1 MYVAFFIFDKTREVF
16 IMVLSRKSRFVFI
29 SGLTLLMLLALP
41 MVAFAEE
48 EAEAQP
54 ALFGTFWSVVPP
66 LIAIV
71 LALITK
77 EVYSSLFL
85 GVLVGGILCAG
96 ASLSGILDRVF
107 VQGIVGS
114 LSDGYNVGILIFLV
128 ILGAMVVLMS
138 QSGGSGAFGR
148 WAAKRIKSR
157 GGAQRTSIFLGLLI
171 FVDDYFNCLTVG
183 SVMRPVTD
191 SHKISRAK
199 LAYLIDSTAA
209 PICII
214 APISSWAAAVSGFVP
229 GENGLK
235 IFIEAIPFNFYALF
249 TIVMLF
255 AIAGMKF
262 DYGPMAK
269 YERNALNGDLFTV
282 KDQEAVSNELRQE
295 YINDKGRV
303 IDLIIPIIVLI
314 VSCLIAMIY
323 TGGFFDGSSFVDA
336 FANCD
341 ASVSLV
347 FGSAVGFIFTVI
359 YYMCRRVITFKKCMW
374 SLPEGFKQMVA
385 PIIILTLAWTLK
397 GMTDT
402 LGLSTFIEGTVGKLG
417 GGFMVI
423 YPAIMFLIACLLA
436 FSSGTSWGTFG
447 ILIPLSMAVT
457 GTSSEM
463 MIIGIS
469 ACMAGAVCGDHCS
482 PISDTTIMSSAG
494 AGCNHI
500 SHVQTQLPYAITV
513 AAVAFVTFIVA
524 GLTKSAWI
532 SLPIGV
538 AILFLVL
545 IVIKRSQAKKGNL
558 PDAPEEA

>member
-1 MYVAFFIFDKTREVF
+1 MG
-16 IMVLSRKSRFVFI
+16 LSRKSRFVFI
-29 SGLTLLMLLALP
+29 SGLTLLMLLAMPL
-41 MVAFAEE
+41 VAFAEE
-48 EAEAQP
+48 EEAKP
-54 ALFGTFWSVVPP
+54 ALYGTWWSIVPP
-66 LIAIV
+66 LVAIV

-85 GVLVGGILCAG
+85 GVLVGGILYAG
-96 ASLSGILDRVF
+96 ASLTGILDRVF
-107 VQGIVGS
+107 VKGIVGS

-128 ILGAMVVLMS
+128 ILGAMVVLMN

-148 WAAKRIKSR
+148 WASNKIKSR
-157 GGAQRTSIFLGLLI
+157 SGAQRTSIFLGLLI

-191 SHKISRAK
+191 AHKISRAK
-199 LAYLIDSTAA
+199 LAYLIDATAA

-235 IFIEAIPFNFYALF
+235 IFIEAIPYNFYALF
-249 TIVMLF
+249 TIIMLF
-255 AIAGMKF
+255 ALAGMKF

-269 YERNALNGDLFTV
+269 YEKNALNGDLFTV
-282 KDQEAVSNELRQE
+282 RDQAAVSNELKQE

-314 VSCLIAMIY
+314 ISCLIAMIY

-347 FGSAVGFIFTVI
+347 FGSAIGFVFTII
-359 YYMCRRVITFKKCMW
+359 YYMCRRVINFKNCMG

-385 PIIILTLAWTLK
+385 PILILTLAWTLK
-397 GMTDT
+397 GMTDS
-402 LGLSTFIEGTVGKLG
+402 LGLEVFIKGTVGQLG
-417 GGFMVI
+417 HGFMVI
-423 YPAIMFLIACLLA
+423 YPAIIFLIACLLA
-436 FSSGTSWGTFG
+436 FASGTSWGTFG
-447 ILIPLSMAVT
+447 MLIPLSMAVT

-469 ACMAGAVCGDHCS
+469 ACLAGAVCGDHCS

-524 GLTKSAWI
+524 GLTKSPWI
-532 SLPIGV
+532 SLPIGIV
-538 AILFLVL
+538 ILFLVL
-545 IVIKRSQAKKGNL
+545 IILKRSQAKKGNL
-558 PDAPEEA
+558 PQAPEEPAA

>member
-1 MYVAFFIFDKTREVF
+1 MVSSKKGRIFFITG
-16 IMVLSRKSRFVFI
+16 LSM
-29 SGLTLLMLLALP
+29 LMLLAMPL
-41 MVAFAEE
+41 VAFAEE
-48 EAEAQP
+48 EEAKP
-54 ALFGTFWSVVPP
+54 ALFGTWWSVVPP

-85 GVLVGGILCAG
+85 GVLVGGILFAG
-96 ASLSGILDRVF
+96 ASFTGILDRVF
-107 VQGIVGS
+107 VKGILAS
-114 LSDGYNVGILIFLV
+114 LSDSYNVGILIFLV
-128 ILGAMVVLMS
+128 ILGSMVVLMN

-148 WAAKRIKSR
+148 WAKQKIKTR
-157 GGAQRTSIFLGLLI
+157 GGAQRTSIFLGILI

-191 SHKISRAK
+191 SHNISRAK

-249 TIVMLF
+249 TIIMMF
-255 AIAGMKF
+255 ALAGMKF

-269 YERNALNGDLFTV
+269 YERNAINGDLFTV
-282 KDQEAVSNELRQE
+282 KDQQAVNNELKQE
-295 YINDKGRV
+295 FVNDRGRV

-314 VSCLIAMIY
+314 ASCLIAMIY
-323 TGGFFDGSSFVDA
+323 TGGFFKDASFVDA

-347 FGSAVGFIFTVI
+347 FGSAVGFVFTVI
-359 YYMCRRVITFKKCMW
+359 YYMCRRVISFKNCMG

-385 PIIILTLAWTLK
+385 PILILTLAWTLK
-397 GMTDT
+397 GMTDS
-402 LGLSTFIEGTVGKLG
+402 LGLSAFIESTVGKLG

-436 FSSGTSWGTFG
+436 FASGTSWGTFG

-513 AAVAFVTFIVA
+513 ALVSFVTYIVA

-532 SLPIGV
+532 TLPIGII
-538 AILFLVL
+538 ILFLVL
-545 IVIKRSQAKKGNL
+545 IVIRKVTGEKGRLPQA
-558 PDAPEEA
+558 PDAPQA

>member
-1 MYVAFFIFDKTREVF
+1 MG
-16 IMVLSRKSRFVFI
+16 LSRKSRFVFI
-29 SGLTLLMLLALP
+29 SGLTLLMLLAMPL
-41 MVAFAEE
+41 VAFAEE
-48 EAEAQP
+48 EEAKP
-54 ALFGTFWSVVPP
+54 ALYGTWWSIVPP
-66 LIAIV
+66 LVAIV

-85 GVLVGGILCAG
+85 GVLVGGILYAG
-96 ASLSGILDRVF
+96 ASLTGILDRVF

-128 ILGAMVVLMS
+128 ILGAMVVLMN

-148 WAAKRIKSR
+148 WASNKIKSR
-157 GGAQRTSIFLGLLI
+157 SGAQRTSIFLGLLI

-191 SHKISRAK
+191 AHKISRAK

-235 IFIEAIPFNFYALF
+235 IFIEAIPYNFYALF

-255 AIAGMKF
+255 ALAGMKF

-269 YERNALNGDLFTV
+269 YEKNALNGDLFTV
-282 KDQEAVSNELRQE
+282 RDQAAVSNELKQE

-314 VSCLIAMIY
+314 ISCLIAMIY

-347 FGSAVGFIFTVI
+347 FGSAIGFVFTII
-359 YYMCRRVITFKKCMW
+359 YYMCRRVINFKNCMG

-385 PIIILTLAWTLK
+385 PILILTLAWTLK
-397 GMTDT
+397 GMTDS
-402 LGLSTFIEGTVGKLG
+402 LGLEVFIKGTVGQLG
-417 GGFMVI
+417 HGFMVI
-423 YPAIMFLIACLLA
+423 YPAIIFLIACLLA
-436 FSSGTSWGTFG
+436 FASGTSWGTFG
-447 ILIPLSMAVT
+447 MLIPLSMAVT

-469 ACMAGAVCGDHCS
+469 ACLAGAVCGDHCS

-513 AAVAFVTFIVA
+513 AAVA
-524 GLTKSAWI
+524 
-532 SLPIGV
+532 
-538 AILFLVL
+538 
-545 IVIKRSQAKKGNL
+545 
-558 PDAPEEA
+558 

>member
-1 MYVAFFIFDKTREVF
+1 MG
-16 IMVLSRKSRFVFI
+16 LSRKSRFVFI
-29 SGLTLLMLLALP
+29 SGLTLLMLLAMPL
-41 MVAFAEE
+41 VAFAEE
-48 EAEAQP
+48 EEAKP
-54 ALFGTFWSVVPP
+54 ALYGTWWSIVPP
-66 LIAIV
+66 LVAIV

-85 GVLVGGILCAG
+85 GVLVGGILYAG
-96 ASLSGILDRVF
+96 ASLTGILDRVF
-107 VQGIVGS
+107 VKGIVGS

-128 ILGAMVVLMS
+128 ILGAMVVLMN

-148 WAAKRIKSR
+148 WASNKIKSR
-157 GGAQRTSIFLGLLI
+157 SGAQRTSIFLGLLI

-191 SHKISRAK
+191 AHKISRAK
-199 LAYLIDSTAA
+199 LAYLIDATAA

-235 IFIEAIPFNFYALF
+235 IFIEAIPYNFYALF
-249 TIVMLF
+249 TIIMLF
-255 AIAGMKF
+255 ALAGMKF

-269 YERNALNGDLFTV
+269 YEKNALNGDLFTV
-282 KDQEAVSNELRQE
+282 RDQAAVSNELKQE

-314 VSCLIAMIY
+314 ISCLIAMIY
-323 TGGFFDGSSFVDA
+323 TGGFFDGASFVDA

-347 FGSAVGFIFTVI
+347 FGSAIGFVFTVI
-359 YYMCRRVITFKKCMW
+359 YYMCRRVINFQNCMG

-385 PIIILTLAWTLK
+385 PILILTLAWTLK
-397 GMTDT
+397 GMTDS
-402 LGLSTFIEGTVGKLG
+402 LGLEVFIKGTVGQLG
-417 GGFMVI
+417 HGFMVI
-423 YPAIMFLIACLLA
+423 YPAIIFLIACLLA
-436 FSSGTSWGTFG
+436 FASGTSWGTFG
-447 ILIPLSMAVT
+447 MLIPLSMAVT

-469 ACMAGAVCGDHCS
+469 ACLAGAVCGDHCS

-524 GLTKSAWI
+524 GLTKSPWI
-532 SLPIGV
+532 SLPIGIV
-538 AILFLVL
+538 ILFLVL
-545 IVIKRSQAKKGNL
+545 IILKRSQAKKGNL
-558 PDAPEEA
+558 PQAPEEPTA